1 MRANGDDF
9 EDFVFEC
16 FRIAK
21 GERGFTK
28 RLARGRDGAID
39 LIGRHAEPG
48 KTTIAECKY
57 IGSGKNEDA
66 DSRWA
71 KVFRNLEKNLP
82 ELSANPAKRPDSPYR
97 GWLDPDSPV
106 TCYRFCVTA
115 AMTPAEVRKLEKRIA
130 ADFKKLVELGVKE
143 LRTLAQQ
150 FGAVRV
156 LPWDWFAA
164 ELVDHPSLCFRWFD
178 GLPAGVKRF
187 EPEPSAGTSFRDF
200 LSSGQLAYFSRDDF
214 ARQGTGSSVHGEAAL
229 VTMLAE
235 GPKQVLLITGPGGV
249 GKTRLVHELATTL
262 SSAAHQFDTYWLGR
276 SASSTSVTELA
287 AHYPGNAK
295 ILLLVDY
302 AEAAQLDGIADAVSN
317 ISTNSGH
324 RVCLIMTCRA
334 SAAKRVSLSLTYL
347 ASEEKSLG
355 PGSDAE
361 AGYLRW
367 VTASILALDSFPEPA
382 ELELVCHAIPALA
395 AFALFLIRTDRAKFD
410 KQFSALLGIDD
421 FEKWANRRISALT
434 AGHADAERQLARIA
448 LALPMTQQRYQ
459 TLRPTHGA
467 MLDRLIADCWIESEG
482 NDFVAAHDV
491 LADALLAHWL
501 FGAELAITNRAT
513 DLLSDA
519 AGDQEL
525 PHGLTVLARLGN
537 HPRFK
542 LIDGMAVVAALL
554 LLHPEQVK
562 ASCNALLGSPLLT
575 PTEKLNLLDRS
586 AMLRDEIKADPA
598 LHLGLSQLADAVARA
613 RRKGAEITAS
623 AEFGD
628 LLDHACEQ
636 ALGSNLILR
645 RAYAFDP
652 KRFRTRALANL
663 AAFPRAELTHFLLVQ
678 MLRSGEPI
686 EAMRE
691 PVRLWLEANSTETRA
706 SFVYKAWLDADGGT
720 EAVSAALLAWI
731 EVHGQELAAEFVYK
745 AWLDAGG
752 GTEAVS
758 AALLAWVEAHGQEL
772 VARFVYTAWLDA
784 RGETAAVSAALLAWV
799 EAHGQ
804 ELAAS
809 HVYEAWLKAS
819 GGTKAVSAALL
830 AWVEVHGQELV
841 AEFVYKAWLDA
852 HGGTEAVSAA
862 LLAWVG
868 VHGQEL
874 AAEFV
879 YQAWLGAGGEFA
891 PLRGWIFQ
899 WALAWCE
906 TEDFVYLSKPLSKM
920 RDLPEP
926 VILAIARWSAAF
938 PQHEDCLSRLSTVV
952 SNLGFGSISGLGL
965 ASLLRSVEAV
975 VKAKPRL
982 TKLEREQ
989 FWRICAA
996 LARGQIYN
1004 LDPFGVIRCT
1014 AAIIASGHV
1023 FGPGLDASEL
1033 PAIAQSQHEVVRLTL
1048 YGLREGELDLAR
1060 DHVALASLAA
1070 WLRASIPNPIEAE
1083 RLLALLKSKFPGSVW
1098 E

>member
-1 MRANGDDF
+1 
-9 EDFVFEC
+9 
-16 FRIAK
+16 
-21 GERGFTK
+21 
-28 RLARGRDGAID
+28 
-39 LIGRHAEPG
+39 
-48 KTTIAECKY
+48 
-57 IGSGKNEDA
+57 
-66 DSRWA
+66 
-71 KVFRNLEKNLP
+71 
-82 ELSANPAKRPDSPYR
+82 
-97 GWLDPDSPV
+97 
-106 TCYRFCVTA
+106 
-115 AMTPAEVRKLEKRIA
+115 
-130 ADFKKLVELGVKE
+130 
-143 LRTLAQQ
+143 
-150 FGAVRV
+150 
-156 LPWDWFAA
+156 
-164 ELVDHPSLCFRWFD
+164 
-178 GLPAGVKRF
+178 
-187 EPEPSAGTSFRDF
+187 
-200 LSSGQLAYFSRDDF
+200 
-214 ARQGTGSSVHGEAAL
+214 
-229 VTMLAE
+229 
-235 GPKQVLLITGPGGV
+235 
-249 GKTRLVHELATTL
+249 
-262 SSAAHQFDTYWLGR
+262 
-276 SASSTSVTELA
+276 
-287 AHYPGNAK
+287 
-295 ILLLVDY
+295 
-302 AEAAQLDGIADAVSN
+302 
-317 ISTNSGH
+317 
-324 RVCLIMTCRA
+324 MTCRA

-395 AFALFLIRTDRAKFD
+395 AFALFLIRTDRAKFNR
-410 KQFSALLGIDD
+410 QFSALLGIDD

-434 AGHADAERQLARIA
+434 AGHANANPERQLAEIT

-501 FGAELAITNRAT
+501 FGAEPAITSRAT

-519 AGDQEL
+519 ARAQNL
-525 PHGLTVLARLGN
+525 PHGLTVLARLAN

-542 LIDGMAVVAALL
+542 LIAEKAVVAALL
-554 LLHPEQVK
+554 LSHPEQVK
-562 ASCNALLGSPLLT
+562 ASCNALLGGQLLT
-575 PTEKLNLLDRS
+575 TTDKLNLLDRS
-586 AMLRDEIKADPA
+586 AMLREAIREDAA
-598 LHLGLSQLADAVARA
+598 LHFGLSQLSDAVARD
-613 RRKGAEITAS
+613 RREGAEVTAS

-628 LLDHACEQ
+628 LLEHACTQ

-652 KRFRTRALANL
+652 KRFRNRALANL

-678 MLRSGEPI
+678 ILRSDEPI
-686 EAMRE
+686 EAMDE

-706 SFVYKAWLDADGGT
+706 SFVYPAWLDAGGGT

-758 AALLAWVEAHGQEL
+758 AALLAWVEVHGQEL
-772 VARFVYTAWLDA
+772 V
-784 RGETAAVSAALLAWV
+784 
-799 EAHGQ
+799 
-804 ELAAS
+804 AS

-830 AWVEVHGQELV
+830 AWVKVHGQEFV
-841 AEFVYKAWLDA
+841 ARFVYKAWLDA
-852 HGGTEAVSAA
+852 GGGREEVSAALLAWVKAHGQELDAQFVYKAWLKAGGGTEAVSAA
-862 LLAWVG
+862 LLAWVEA
-868 VHGQEL
+868 HGQEL

-879 YQAWLGAGGEFA
+879 YEAWLDAGGEFA

-975 VKAKPRL
+975 ANAKPRL

-1023 FGPGLDASEL
+1023 FGPDLDASEL

-1060 DHVALASLAA
+1060 DDVALARLAA
-1070 WLRASIPNPIEAE
+1070 WLRASIPDPN
-1083 RLLALLKSKFPGSVW
+1083 
-1098 E
+1098 